1 MSVYKGRGVYLGIQG
16 YSWEYK
22 GIQGY
27 TGVYLGIKGIQGNTR
42 VYEGMQEYTGVRRLK
57 PYCRDIIRNRT

>member
-22 GIQGY
+22 GIEAY
-27 TGVYLGIKGIQGNTR
+27 TGVYLGTKGYSGEYKGIQGYAG
-42 VYEGMQEYTGVRRLK
+42 VYRGKKAKVILSGHYT
-57 PYCRDIIRNRT
+57 